1 MPVAEGLRDAARERD
16 VAAAVNE
23 LAAGSGRG
31 ADPDLLRVV
40 GDYFCSRDREC
51 ECIGFSDIFHN

>member
-23 LAAGSGRG
+23 LAAG
-31 ADPDLLRVV
+31 
-40 GDYFCSRDREC
+40 F
-51 ECIGFSDIFHN
+51 FSQLNVKKIHKINKSLQR

>member
-23 LAAGSGRG
+23 LAAGSGR
-31 ADPDLLRVV
+31 ANFISFDSFSYFILHSCQHDEDEISNNPV
-40 GDYFCSRDREC
+40 G
-51 ECIGFSDIFHN
+51 N

>member
-40 GDYFCSRDREC
+40 KKIHKINKSLQR
-51 ECIGFSDIFHN
+51 